1 MHIKAER
8 ERERDLVRRIGA
20 AALISN
26 SDPPSRPRLKKKK
39 EKKNAGN
46 VVSILKISAYHFSLQ
61 FKIKGSYTL
70 QPLTQQNEVMVHVV
84 ITAG

>member
-26 SDPPSRPRLKKKK
+26 SDPPSRPRLKK
-39 EKKNAGN
+39 KKNAGN

>member
-20 AALISN
+20 EALISN
-26 SDPPSRPRLKKKK
+26 SDPPSRPRL
-39 EKKNAGN
+39 KKNAGN

-61 FKIKGSYTL
+61 FKIKEGYTL
-70 QPLTQQNEVMVHVV
+70 QRLTQQNEVIVHVV